1 MAEAATIPDNL
12 RAKAREHGWPDDL
25 IMQALAAGAGA
36 DQLISYMERGITAEQ
51 ARQVM
56 AGQGG
61 GAAAASSASAPT
73 APAVANVVLSDEIKA
88 AAEKANWPLD
98 LVEQALGFGAAEA
111 DLINYMNMGVTAEQ
125 AQQFMAQQAGGAPF
139 EVDLSWMDV
148 PTEWNTRARPT
159 KHGLTL
165 NAINIGKYG
174 DVPDVWPF
182 QTEMPRGAVPIPGVE
197 GMGYS
202 IFEKQEVWSDACAP
216 LYEEAIQ
223 RRWRPAT
230 DVPWA
235 SIVPLPDDVE
245 RAMCQICTHISEK
258 EQLEADVLGKWEPEI
273 SYGYH
278 EVKLY
283 LATTIF
289 ENARAG
295 EVFRKRALSNGGGLG
310 VQSSGWGFRSIVD
323 ARNFT
328 EMTTIQMVL
337 QDSITLSQY
346 AYGHAY
352 ARNAAEQ
359 YIFGHCLQDKARH
372 VAYGITHLKY
382 ALLNRPERR
391 EEVQRYLDK
400 GEMMLVQDDRKDP
413 SVRESFAIYFGGG
426 KDNIGSGLRIYDNMR
441 KTALRQ
447 YLGRLKWAT
456 LDRSE
461 RLQADLRA
469 ALEAGT

>member
-1 MAEAATIPDNL
+1 MD
-12 RAKAREHGWPDDL
+12 
-25 IMQALAAGAGA
+25 
-36 DQLISYMERGITAEQ
+36 RGISAEQ
-51 ARQVM
+51 ARQVL
-56 AGQGG
+56 AGQAGG
-61 GAAAASSASAPT
+61 GAPATTAAATVAAATT
-73 APAVANVVLSDEIKA
+73 AVTLSDEIKA

-98 LVEQALGFGAAEA
+98 LVEQAVGLGAPEA

-125 AQQFMAQQAGGAPF
+125 ARDFMQQQAAGGGSPF
-139 EVDLSWMDV
+139 EVDLSWMEV

-165 NAINIGKYG
+165 EAINIGKYG
-174 DVPDVWPF
+174 DIPDVWPF

-202 IFEKQEVWSDACAP
+202 IFEKQEVWSDACAK

-230 DVPWA
+230 DVPWD
-235 SIVPLPDDVE
+235 SIEPLPDDLE
-245 RAMCQICTHISEK
+245 RAIDQICTHISEK
-258 EQLEADVLGKWEPEI
+258 EQAEADVLGRWEPEI

-289 ENARAG
+289 ENARAV

-310 VQSSGWGFRSIVD
+310 VQSSGWGFRSVVD

-328 EMTTIQMVL
+328 EMVSIQMVL
-337 QDSITLSQY
+337 QDSITL
-346 AYGHAY
+346 G
-352 ARNAAEQ
+352 Q
-359 YIFGHCLQDKARH
+359 YIFGEKHAKNAAEKFIFAHCIQDKARH
-372 VAYGITHLKY
+372 VAYGITHMKY

-391 EEVQRYLDK
+391 EEIQRYLDK
-400 GEMMLVQDDRKDP
+400 GEMMLTQDDRKDV
-413 SVRESFAIYFGGG
+413 STRESFAIYFAGG
-426 KDNIGSGLRIYDNMR
+426 KANIAEGLAEYDRMR

-461 RLQADLRA
+461 RLVPELKAFLD
-469 ALEAGT
+469 E